1 MKNFVLSLFLG
12 FICWGSGI
20 AQQDAM
26 FTKYMF
32 NSLSF
37 NPAFAGSPE
46 YMSVRLL
53 YRNQWWGI
61 EGAPVTQTFSIHS
74 PVSERVGLGL
84 GIVNDEIGA
93 TGSTSLNTSYAYRIP
108 FGAGKLSVGL
118 QAGVMNWRADWSV
131 LNFKDPIEMD
141 QSFMEETPN
150 YWLLNFGAG
159 LFYYTP
165 KYYVGFS
172 VPRLFNNDLRR
183 DIPTEADEWARQYR
197 HYYLTA
203 GGVFE
208 INGPALI
215 FKPSIL
221 IKTVGLLGD
230 FTPASSNPTR
240 VGAPTEFDIDLSLMF
255 YEALWV
261 GVSFRSAFEARAF
274 GGDSSFDSA
283 DIWVSYYLMNGVRI
297 GAAYDYTLTRLQ
309 EFANGSFELMLGYD
323 FSYKSRK
330 LEHIRYF

>member
-1 MKNFVLSLFLG
+1 MRKFTLFLSLMLMTLG
-12 FICWGSGI
+12 GAL

-37 NPAFAGSPE
+37 NPGFAGSPE

-61 EGAPVTQTFSIHS
+61 DGAPVTQTFSIHS
-74 PVSERVGLGL
+74 PVSQRVGLGL
-84 GIVNDEIGA
+84 NVLNDKIGA
-93 TGSTSLNTSYAYRIP
+93 TGSTSVDGSYAYRMP
-108 FGAGKLSVGL
+108 FGNGKLSIGL
-118 QAGVMNWRADWSV
+118 QTGFVNWRADWSV
-131 LNFKDPIEMD
+131 LNFKDPVEMD
-141 QSFMEETPN
+141 QSFQDQGPN
-150 YWLLNFGAG
+150 YWLFNFGAG
-159 LFYYTP
+159 LFYYT
-165 KYYVGFS
+165 KDYYIGLS

-183 DIPTEADEWARQYR
+183 DIPEEVDVWARQYR

-203 GGVFE
+203 GGAIP

-221 IKTVGLLGD
+221 IKSVGLLGD
-230 FTPASSNPTR
+230 FTPASSNPSR
-240 VGAPTEFDIDLSLMF
+240 VGAPTEFDLDLSLLF

-261 GVSFRSAFEARAF
+261 GASFRAAFEARQF

-283 DIWVSYYLMNGVRI
+283 DIWVAFYMMNGTRI
-297 GAAYDYTLTRLQ
+297 GASYDYTLSKLR
-309 EFANGSFELMLGYD
+309 EFAGGSFEIMLGYD
-323 FSYKSRK
+323 FNYRAKK
-330 LEHIRYF
+330 VNTPRYF